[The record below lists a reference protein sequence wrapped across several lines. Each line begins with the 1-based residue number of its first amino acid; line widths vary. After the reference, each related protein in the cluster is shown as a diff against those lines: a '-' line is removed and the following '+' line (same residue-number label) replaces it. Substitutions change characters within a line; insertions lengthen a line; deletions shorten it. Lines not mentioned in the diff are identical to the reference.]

1 MKSSS
6 KKLYLDLPIVFLVLI
21 STAGFF
27 FLNQKPAEAIS
38 TESLDYILYLLRS
51 RGHSLFANG
60 ISTSDLLFD
69 VLSLPSLTL
78 LPPSDSA
85 LFALDMT
92 ADSPA
97 LYLATL
103 RLHVIPF
110 RIVDFRNNAS
120 LPTLA
125 HSRRLRVAN
134 KNGDGVVVVDGVE
147 VIFPAVYY
155 QSNVA
160 VYALRGMLPPP
171 DRLASSSPPPF
182 QWFRPRIPSTDGSY
196 FQSPAATH
204 QLAPSPNPTFP
215 PDVSFPPAELESN
228 NPTVVRRF
236 PPAAAAEEEETTDYP
251 DDQRDGGDEESYSED
266 YAMQQSHKD

>member
-27 FLNQKPAEAIS
+27 FLNQKPAE
-38 TESLDYILYLLRS
+38 
-51 RGHSLFANG
+51 
-60 ISTSDLLFD
+60 
-69 VLSLPSLTL
+69 SLTL

-171 DRLASSSPPPF
+171 DRLASSSPHN
-182 QWFRPRIPSTDGSY
+182 WTV
-196 FQSPAATH
+196 AA
-204 QLAPSPNPTFP
+204 FP